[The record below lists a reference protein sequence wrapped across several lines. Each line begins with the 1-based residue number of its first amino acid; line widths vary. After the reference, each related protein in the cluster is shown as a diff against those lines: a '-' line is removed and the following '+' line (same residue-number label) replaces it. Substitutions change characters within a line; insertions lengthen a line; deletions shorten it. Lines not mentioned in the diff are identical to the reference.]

1 MTYFSKGPSFDLAIY
16 TMQECL
22 TLSLPRAP
30 HMPIKSRKER
40 QIIKAL
46 VRVKTPLSDLRVP
59 FEEKF
64 ELCFH
69 FQNYKNSKYAL

>member
-1 MTYFSKGPSFDLAIY
+1 MGPLFDLAIY
-16 TMQECL
+16 TMQVCL

-30 HMPIKSRKER
+30 HMPIRSRKER

-64 ELCFH
+64 ELSFDL
-69 FQNYKNSKYAL
+69 QKKNYKNSKYAS